1 LQMQLGVT
9 EPDLQLPQNLGGV
22 YTPPFLAEWVA
33 QELLSC
39 FPPDIR
45 PVILDPA
52 CGDGILLTA
61 VRTVATRPVALEGI
75 DIDPSAIDEAR
86 ARLGTDVDL
95 KLHDALLSPLDALA
109 NGSASGVIANPPW
122 GADLSHS
129 KESLRQRGYQLARG
143 QCDSFELFVERC
155 VHDAKP
161 GTPMAFI
168 IPDSIFLPEHE
179 PLRRLLLEKC
189 SLLLVAR
196 LGEGFFQGVFR
207 GTVVVVLTVGTPEFD
222 HEVACMRLPADVRKK
237 VLHGIVRLDVAK
249 RMLVHRVPQERFLA
263 NPKAEL
269 NIDAR
274 VEESN
279 TLQRFEVRPLDW
291 SRWVRIG
298 RGVELG
304 KSGLVV
310 PCLECGEHRPI
321 PRKSERVSCKQ
332 CGTRLDLT
340 RREPIIRNLSES
352 DTDGWWPL
360 IVGED
365 VDRYACA
372 PSREIKRYVPGI
384 QYKPHAV
391 FTSRKLLVRKTGI
404 GLKAAIDES
413 GAYTT
418 QVVFHF
424 IAQDG
429 APDFMLDYI
438 QGVLCSRVMLAYHL
452 QVSGESQWR
461 SHPYVTPK
469 VLTQLPIPDPTGDV
483 AEKAEQIA
491 RAVREVAPE
500 PSRDADLRIERLVVE
515 LYRLQRRDCHW
526 VARSLEN
533 AQSLASIAPLRIDAT
548 DLLPVRGSGNGL
560 SVYRQ

>member
-1 LQMQLGVT
+1 MQLQVAESG
-9 EPDLQLPQNLGGV
+9 LQPPQNLGAV
-22 YTPPFLAEWVA
+22 YTPQFLAEWVA
-33 QELLSC
+33 QELLTC
-39 FPPDIR
+39 FPAGAP
-45 PVILDPA
+45 PVIVDPA
-52 CGDGILLTA
+52 CGDGMLLAA
-61 VRTVATRPVALEGI
+61 VRTVATRPISLKGI
-75 DIDPSAIDEAR
+75 DIDSSAIDEAR

-95 KLHDALLSPLDALA
+95 ELRDALLSPINALR

-122 GADLSHS
+122 GADLGHS

-168 IPDSIFLPEHE
+168 IPDSVFLPEHE

-189 SLLLVAR
+189 SLRLIAR
-196 LGEGFFQGVFR
+196 LGEGFFPGVYR
-207 GTVVVVLTVGTPEFD
+207 GTVVIVLSVGSPEFD
-222 HEVACMRLPADVRKK
+222 HQVACMRLPAEVRKR
-237 VLHGIVRLDVAK
+237 VLQGSVRLDVAK
-249 RMLVHRVPQERFLA
+249 RMLAHWVPQRRFVA
-263 NPKAEL
+263 NPRAEL

-274 VEESN
+274 AHESK
-279 TLQRFEVRPLDW
+279 TLQRFDVRPLDW
-291 SRWVRIG
+291 TRWVQIG

-304 KSGLVV
+304 KSGLVI
-310 PCLECGEHRPI
+310 PCSECGECRPI
-321 PRKSERVSCKQ
+321 PRTNEQVSCKR
-332 CGTRLDLT
+332 CKALLDVT
-340 RREPIIRNLSES
+340 RRESIMRDISEENAE
-352 DTDGWWPL
+352 GWWPL

-372 PSREIKRYVPGI
+372 PSRQIRRDVPGI
-384 QYKPHAV
+384 QYKPHAI
-391 FTSRKLLVRKTGI
+391 FSARKLLVRKTGI

-424 IAQDG
+424 ISREG

-483 AEKAEQIA
+483 AVKAEEIGL
-491 RAVREVAPE
+491 AVREMSRE
-500 PSRDADLRIERLVVE
+500 PSLDNDLRIERLVVE
-515 LYRLQRRDCHW
+515 LYGLQRRDCQW
-526 VARSLEN
+526 VARSLEE
-533 AQSLASIAPLRIDAT
+533 AQSLASIAPLRVDAA
-548 DLLPVRGSGNGL
+548 DLLPVRGSRNGL